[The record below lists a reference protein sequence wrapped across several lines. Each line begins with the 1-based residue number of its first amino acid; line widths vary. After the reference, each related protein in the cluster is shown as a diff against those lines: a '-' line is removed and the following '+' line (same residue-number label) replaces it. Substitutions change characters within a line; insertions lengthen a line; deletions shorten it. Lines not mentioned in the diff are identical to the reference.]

1 MLFRSQLNMWADT
14 PVITPQGGK
23 TTAKEWARSL
33 DIFYAPSIVFFDDNG
48 KEIIRVDSVAR
59 FYRLWGVLDYVNQQG
74 YKKSKD
80 YQSWRL
86 KQRAISK

>member
-1 MLFRSQLNMWADT
+1 MNVVQLNMWADT
-14 PVITPQGGK
+14 PVTTPQGKK
-23 TTAKEWARSL
+23 TTAKEWASSL
-33 DIFYAPSIVFFDDNG
+33 DIFYAPSIVFFDDDG

-86 KQRAISK
+86 TQRAISK